1 MSLEI
6 SSPAYTQLG
15 EGTEQKMKR
24 TGLEWL
30 CHEPEKGRANS
41 DDRQANR
48 PDQSRVRD
56 LGACRSVAASPA
68 TTGQRPGDD
77 FETPTSPEER
87 LTLLD
92 LVAGVQDAAES
103 DAEVTSTLRHMFETG
118 RVRLDSLSVQEHPCG
133 A

>member
-1 MSLEI
+1 MSLET
-6 SSPAYTQLG
+6 SSPDYPQSG
-15 EGTEQKMKR
+15 EGK
-24 TGLEWL
+24 
-30 CHEPEKGRANS
+30 

-77 FETPTSPEER
+77 FEALTSPEER

-92 LVAGVQDAAES
+92 LVAGVQDAADS

-118 RVRLDSLSVQEHPCG
+118 RVRLDSLSVQEHQWG

>member
-1 MSLEI
+1 
-6 SSPAYTQLG
+6 
-15 EGTEQKMKR
+15 
-24 TGLEWL
+24 
-30 CHEPEKGRANS
+30 
-41 DDRQANR
+41 
-48 PDQSRVRD
+48 
-56 LGACRSVAASPA
+56 VAASPA

-118 RVRLDSLSVQEHPCG
+118 RVRLDSRPSPRG
-133 A
+133 AHRARGAEKGL